1 MTTKTLSKANK
12 TIIDWKLSGK
22 QITANELAKK
32 LSKQGLTTSTGLSYT
47 ADRVHKEVYRLMNS
61 KVNNKSKSKSK
72 TSTSDSTY
80 DFDADTTFIATGY
93 TVADLAEKMQEVIH
107 IANMIGVG
115 DPLAP
120 CRYREILMANYLS
133 HEVSETLQGCD
144 AFKITDKG
152 KREVYEYKTKTCKR
166 SKKTGEILP
175 SSLEGRYDLSSQIN
189 WEEQDKYLRKEKIMN
204 YKYHY
209 YAVFNEK
216 QQMKELWMLSGK
228 KVYNLLLPAIKEK
241 YFQDKSRLKNQSLY
255 VSLSA
260 EKIRKNGTCLIKM

>member
-1 MTTKTLSKANK
+1 MTTKTLTKANK
-12 TIIDWKLSGK
+12 IIIKWDLNDKP
-22 QITANELAKK
+22 ITAKELAKK
-32 LSKQGLTTSTGLSYT
+32 LTKQGLRTSTGLFYT
-47 ADRVHKEVYRLMNS
+47 AERIHKELYRLMS
-61 KVNNKSKSKSK
+61 DKGNNKSKNKI
-72 TSTSDSTY
+72 STSDSTY
-80 DFDADTTFIATGY
+80 DFDADTTFIPQGF

-107 IANMIGVG
+107 IAKMIGAG

-133 HEVSETLQGCD
+133 HEVGETLQGCD

-152 KREVYEYKTKTCKR
+152 KIELYEYKTKTCKR
-166 SKKTGEILP
+166 SKTTGEILP
-175 SSLEGRYDLSSQIN
+175 SSLEGRYDVSTQIN

-228 KVYNLLLPAIKEK
+228 KVYNLLLPAIKQK
-241 YFQDKSRLKNQSLY
+241 YEQDKRHLKNQSLY
-255 VSLSA
+255 VSLSS
-260 EKIRKNGTCLIKM
+260 EKIRKNGTCLMKI

>member
-1 MTTKTLSKANK
+1 MTTKTLSEANR
-12 TIIDWKLSGK
+12 IIIEWGSNGK
-22 QITANELAKK
+22 QITASELAKK
-32 LSKQGLTTSTGLSYT
+32 LNELGLTTATGLSYT
-47 ADRVHKEVYRLMNS
+47 RDRIHKEVNRLMKKRTS
-61 KVNNKSKSKSK
+61 KKSK
-72 TSTSDSTY
+72 TKTKTSVTTY
-80 DFDADTTFIATGY
+80 DFDVDTTFIATGY

-107 IANMIGVG
+107 IAKMIGAG

-152 KREVYEYKTKTCKR
+152 KREVFEYKTKTCKR
-166 SKKTGEILP
+166 SKKTGGILP

-228 KVYNLLLPAIKEK
+228 KVYNLLLPAIREK
-241 YFQDKSRLKNQSLY
+241 YFQDKKHLKNQSLY

>member
-1 MTTKTLSKANK
+1 MTITTLSKASKKILEWSSN
-12 TIIDWKLSGK
+12 GK
-22 QITANELAKK
+22 PCTAKELAKK
-32 LSKQGLTTSTGLSYT
+32 LSKQGLTTPTGLSYT
-47 ADRVHKEVYRLMNS
+47 AERIHNALYLLNKNKKGS
-61 KVNNKSKSKSK
+61 NKSKNE
-72 TSTSDSTY
+72 TSTSDSKY
-80 DFDADTTFIATGY
+80 NFDADTTFIPKSY
-93 TVADLAEKMQEVIH
+93 TVADLAEKMQEAIH
-107 IANMIGVG
+107 IAHMIGAG

-133 HEVSETLQGCD
+133 HEVGETLQGCD

-152 KREVYEYKTKTCKR
+152 KKEVYEYKTKTCKR

-228 KVYNLLLPAIKEK
+228 KVYNLLLPAIKQK
-241 YFQDKSRLKNQSLY
+241 YEQDKKHLKNQSLY
-255 VSLSA
+255 VSLSS
-260 EKIRKNGTCLIKM
+260 EKIRKNGTCLMKI